1 MSKLNRDFPSDV
13 ITDIL
18 CQLPVKTLLRF
29 RCVSKH
35 WHSQIDGPDFVQLHL
50 GLSLATKS
58 NLSLILKKWY
68 LYSTE
73 FDSLHTAT
81 ELNPPLNIIWGLTEV
96 FGSCNG
102 LLALCN
108 SEEDMALWNPSTRK
122 YQRLPV
128 MLVEPPS
135 CDVRPRRF
143 TFYGFGR
150 DPINDD
156 YKVVRMVQFVSRDGD
171 DGFFS
176 TELKVYSLKTNSWR
190 GIKDFPYYLRF
201 MFQLGYLLFYRRGY
215 GVFAGGAL
223 HWVLPPGFGWDC
235 QIVAFDLGVEEFRI
249 VPLPDHVDQGFEM
262 DLAVLEGCLCL
273 LFNYDNDYVDVW
285 VMKEYGLKESWTK
298 LFNVSQST
306 LNRAFGHVMPL
317 AYSKSREKVLLEV
330 DRDKLFWY
338 DFRRRR
344 AKRVRIEG
352 APNSFSADI
361 YVGSL
366 VPLGGGGVDRKALK
380 PQKER
385 KKSNTKHMDKFLSKG
400 FKLTL

>member
-1 MSKLNRDFPSDV
+1 MMGFSP
-13 ITDIL
+13 
-18 CQLPVKTLLRF
+18 
-29 RCVSKH
+29 
-35 WHSQIDGPDFVQLHL
+35 
-50 GLSLATKS
+50 LSL
-58 NLSLILKKWY
+58 
-68 LYSTE
+68 
-73 FDSLHTAT
+73 
-81 ELNPPLNIIWGLTEV
+81 
-96 FGSCNG
+96 
-102 LLALCN
+102 
-108 SEEDMALWNPSTRK
+108 
-122 YQRLPV
+122 
-128 MLVEPPS
+128 
-135 CDVRPRRF
+135 
-143 TFYGFGR
+143 
-150 DPINDD
+150 
-156 YKVVRMVQFVSRDGD
+156 
-171 DGFFS
+171 
-176 TELKVYSLKTNSWR
+176 
-190 GIKDFPYYLRF
+190 
-201 MFQLGYLLFYRRGY
+201 RRGY